1 MTGIPARPAAAPFQ
15 VAIDADEWR
24 LICALREIPPS
35 PLRDRMRLVLDTLLA
50 FVADPGCPELQ
61 ADGAP
66 CASAQMAC
74 DRCRRVLKVLDEV
87 RFGFRRPAPQA
98 PR

>member
-1 MTGIPARPAAAPFQ
+1 MSRLPVRTAEAPFQ
-15 VAIDADEWR
+15 VAVGAEEWR
-24 LICALREIPPS
+24 LICALRGIPPS
-35 PLRDRMRLVLDTLLA
+35 PLRDRMSLVLDTLLA

-66 CASAQMAC
+66 CASAQAAC
-74 DRCRRVLKVLDEV
+74 DRCRRVLNVLDEV

-98 PR
+98 RR